1 MNLHSIV
8 GPVVAAINPWVI
20 GAYQRS
26 LGSVQQTDYSR
37 KPSYAKAVNVQIQM
51 QALSFRDLTQIQGL
65 NQNGEKR
72 AMYISARWE
81 GVSRP
86 ESRGGDIV
94 TLPCGTVWLVA
105 QVLEN
110 WHQTDGWC
118 KVAVVR
124 QMPVFAQ

>member
-1 MNLHSIV
+1 MNLHSLV
-8 GPVVAAINPWVI
+8 GPIVAAINPWVI

-26 LGSVQQTDYSR
+26 TGSITQPDGSR
-37 KPSYAKAVNVQIQM
+37 VPSYANPVNVQIQM
-51 QALSFRDLTQIQGL
+51 QAMSYKDLAQVQGL

-86 ESRGGDIV
+86 ESRGGDLV
-94 TLPCGTVWLVA
+94 TLPCGTVWLVV

-110 WHQTDGWC
+110 WHETDGWA
-118 KVAVVR
+118 KVAVTK
-124 QMPVFAQ
+124 QMPQ

>member
-8 GPVVAAINPWVI
+8 GPIVAAVNPWVI

-26 LGSVQQTDYSR
+26 IGSTTQPDGSR
-37 KPSYAKAVNVQIQM
+37 VPGYAKAVDVQIQM
-51 QALSFRDLTQIQGL
+51 QALTFKDLQQVQGL

-86 ESRGGDIV
+86 ESRGGDLV

-118 KVAVVR
+118 KVACVK
-124 QMPVFAQ
+124 QMPGPAL